1 MVFLNLCVDRVCVAG
16 AAACE
21 RERTAV
27 LTEAAQQPPQPAA
40 LPHHGNTPVCVC
52 VCVCVRERECVCV
65 CVR

>member
-52 VCVCVRERECVCV
+52 ERERECV
-65 CVR
+65 